1 MSSKDIAQ
9 QAKTISYKVAKACSE
24 QVTHVAEEV
33 ARAGLYV
40 AGVAGM
46 TKKASIAIQD
56 LLSQAGSLIEK
67 HRRGDGSFKDTMPI
81 EGLLEIR
88 DDLYNDVLEKSRNIG
103 KAKYDSEVRQAR
115 GNKKLLPTKNKNT
128 YGKDARKNI
137 SNKLKAF
144 RNFFWCLS
152 HPEFYEEALAV
163 VRDAGT
169 KDGNTWT
176 QCAKIFLKVQLDAVA
191 NCNRKVMVGVPV
203 NDPAGIWFIRTD
215 QIKDLAPW
223 TDDQGRKIASITW
236 GSGDNAYTTDV
247 ILTGNMTVKKLY
259 TLLEARELELA
270 RASSKAR
277 SDLNALIEVAV
288 PPEQVLTPRTADSDQ

>member
-9 QAKTISYKVAKACSE
+9 QAKTISYKIASACSE
-24 QVTHVAEEV
+24 QVTHVAEQV

-67 HRRGDGSFKDTMPI
+67 HRRGDGSFKDTMPP

-88 DDLYNDVLEKSRNIG
+88 DDLYNDVLEKARNIG
-103 KAKYDSEVRQAR
+103 KAEYDSVVRQAK
-115 GNKKLLPTKNKNT
+115 GNTKLLPSKNKNT

-144 RNFFWCLS
+144 RNFFWSLS
-152 HPEFYEEALAV
+152 EPKFHEEALAV

-169 KDGNTWT
+169 PDGNTWT
-176 QCAKIFLKVQLDAVA
+176 QCAKIFLKVQQEAVA
-191 NCNRKVMVGVPV
+191 NCNRKVKVGVPV

-223 TDDQGRKIASITW
+223 TDDQGRRIATITW
-236 GSGDNAYTTDV
+236 GSGDNAYQEDV
-247 ILTGNMTVKKLY
+247 ILTGDMTVKKAYKQLQ
-259 TLLEARELELA
+259 ARQLELA
-270 RASSKAR
+270 RFSAKAT
-277 SDLNALIEVAV
+277 SDLTALMEVAV
-288 PPEQVLTPRTADSDQ
+288 PIEHVLTPRTADSDK